1 MSNALFRADVWRLLV
16 TAGLC
21 LGVAACD
28 DAATAGQSPGAA
40 TAAASAPGPAA
51 SAARPVLAVSLVSPQ
66 QQPWSERITA
76 SGNIQPWQLVSIGS
90 EVTGLRLVE
99 VLVTAGD
106 TVRKGQLL
114 ARLDDASLKVEL
126 NLQRAALAEAEANR
140 VQSDLSLERARKL
153 DASRAISLQDLLQYE
168 TAAATGGAKVAMAR
182 AQIEALE
189 LRLHRT
195 RIVAPDDG
203 VIAHVT
209 ATVGAL
215 ADGTSDLF
223 KLIRKG
229 RIEWRAELRP
239 EQQAKLQ
246 IGQEAELRDP
256 LGQVVIGRVRQ
267 LAPIADPESRHSLV
281 YVDVQPTRVL
291 KPGVLVSGEFVVAN
305 RPALTVPST
314 ALVQRDGFSY
324 AITVDARGVARP
336 AKLRLGSRRDN
347 QVEVLA
353 GLTAEDRIVATGG
366 AFLNEGDRVTVVAA
380 TAAAPG
386 SVAMN
391 GAGTAAAGAKAV
403 AARKQP

>member
-1 MSNALFRADVWRLLV
+1 M
-16 TAGLC
+16 
-21 LGVAACD
+21 
-28 DAATAGQSPGAA
+28 
-40 TAAASAPGPAA
+40 
-51 SAARPVLAVSLVSPQ
+51 LAVTLVSPQ
-66 QQPWSERITA
+66 EQPWSERISA
-76 SGNIQPWQLVSIGS
+76 SGNIQPWQLVSIGA
-90 EVTGLRLVE
+90 EVPGLRLVE

-114 ARLDDASLKVEL
+114 ARLDDSSLKVEL

-153 DASRAISLQDLLQYE
+153 DASRAISLQDLLQFE
-168 TAAATGGAKVAMAR
+168 TAAATGTAKVAMAK
-182 AQIEALE
+182 AQLEALE

-203 VIAHVT
+203 VVATAT

-215 ADGTSDLF
+215 ADGSSDLF

-239 EQQAKLQ
+239 EQQAKVQ
-246 IGQEAELRDP
+246 IGQTAELHDP
-256 LGQVVIGRVRQ
+256 LGQTVVGRVRQ
-267 LAPIADPESRHSLV
+267 MAPTADPESRTSLV
-281 YVDVQPTRVL
+281 YVDVQPTRLL

-305 RPALTVPST
+305 RPALTVPSA

-324 AITVDARGVARP
+324 AITVTADGVARP

-353 GLTAEDRIVATGG
+353 GLKAGDRIVASGG
-366 AFLNEGDRVTVVAA
+366 AFLNEGDRVTVVPA
-380 TAAAPG
+380 TAAGSGVALAAKSAP
-386 SVAMN
+386 
-391 GAGTAAAGAKAV
+391 AATP
-403 AARKQP
+403 AARQQP